1 MKNIHRMFTAQELFD
16 FIMGYKLACFRAPR
30 SGNAWIHANVQTDLF
45 TLVNCEDYPI
55 IRYKMNPPGC
65 VDGSIAL
72 AGNAFAYDYKDY
84 GWSVEGVLSSEQIR
98 GRVAL
103 TLYHKV

>member
-1 MKNIHRMFTAQELFD
+1 MKNIHRMFTAQELCD
-16 FIMGYKLACFRAPR
+16 FIKGYKLACFRAPR

-45 TLVNCEDYPI
+45 ALVNGEEYSI

-72 AGNAFAYDYKDY
+72 AGNAFTFDYKDY

-98 GRVAL
+98 GRIAL

>member
-1 MKNIHRMFTAQELFD
+1 MKNIHKMFTAQELFD
-16 FIMGYKLACFRAPR
+16 FIKGYKLACFRAPR
-30 SGNAWIHANVQTDLF
+30 SGNAWIHANVQTALF
-45 TLVNCEDYPI
+45 TLVNGEDYPI
-55 IRYKMNPPGC
+55 IRYKMTPPGC

-84 GWSVEGVLSSEQIR
+84 GWSVEGVLSSEQIK